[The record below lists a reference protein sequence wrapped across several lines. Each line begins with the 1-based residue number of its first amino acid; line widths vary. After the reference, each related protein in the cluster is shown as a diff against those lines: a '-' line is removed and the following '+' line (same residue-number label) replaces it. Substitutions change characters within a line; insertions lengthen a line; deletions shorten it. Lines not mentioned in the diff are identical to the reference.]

1 MEVLIS
7 AFESDEALWSLHGV
21 PNVEFYRKLHHFLKV
36 WDVTRSS
43 TKTAIGKF
51 YLAIDDHLRERRS
64 TPYDT
69 YRFIEQI
76 VSSNIPDSAVMVY
89 GFEKQLGHMQG
100 EIQDCRKL
108 IEDLNIKVKEQQD
121 EMELLKHEIVKL
133 TKLH

>member
-1 MEVLIS
+1 M
-7 AFESDEALWSLHGV
+7 ESDEALWSLHGV

-36 WDVTRSS
+36 WDVTRSL

-51 YLAIDDHLRERRS
+51 YLAIDNRLRERRS
-64 TPYDT
+64 TPYNT

-76 VSSNIPDSAVMVY
+76 VSSNIPDSTLMVY

-121 EMELLKHEIVKL
+121 EMDLLKHDLQEIVKL
-133 TKLH
+133 TKLQ